1 MIFRELGIAGA
12 IALLF
17 GLGSYYATGEAGLFA
32 WANLAAGGLALVV
45 AALGGVRR
53 LRGVGTAAARRVLL
67 PRLGLLLLVIAGTV
81 LLERV
86 AVRAGW
92 RLDWTREQ
100 RFQPSE
106 ATEKLLAR
114 FETPLEMTF
123 YRERGDARARRTW
136 LLLQTLAKDRPIV
149 LHERFLEDSGSD
161 ADQFGIAST
170 EAVVIQLGDR
180 FVTVDRPTEGSIYE
194 ALWRLQNPGLHTL
207 YATFGEGEGDLE
219 SMEGTGFSGLRS
231 QLETEGFVLRNAVTA
246 AGGGI
251 PAEAGAVLV
260 VGPQRSFGEHGTAA
274 LAAYLE
280 AGGGL
285 VALLEP
291 GIQSGLEPLL
301 ERFGFDLPDG
311 VIIDPPSGSVA
322 GGAPGLNP
330 IVSIYS
336 EHPITRGLTGR
347 TLSLF
352 LEARPVIPARKPTP
366 DALLRP
372 LLFSSPNAWLAPPSR
387 ATLRGDPPARPA
399 DTAPQRW
406 PFAAA
411 GRFPRDGRET
421 RIVVFGDA
429 TFADNG
435 HLRALYNL
443 DLLMNA
449 VHWVVQRE
457 EAIALRPKILTPNQ
471 DPMTPQQSLSML
483 YGVGLLLP
491 ELLLIAGGIAWL
503 RRRAS

>member
-12 IALLF
+12 IALVF
-17 GLGSYYATGEAGLFA
+17 GLGSYYATGEPGVFAAVNLGAGA
-32 WANLAAGGLALVV
+32 LALAVAAIGGL
-45 AALGGVRR
+45 RR
-53 LRGVGTAAARRVLL
+53 LRGVGSPAARRLLL
-67 PRLGLLLLVIAGTV
+67 PRIALLLVVLAAAGT
-81 LLERV
+81 LERV
-86 AVRAGW
+86 ALRAGW

-114 FETPLEMTF
+114 FETPLVMTF

-136 LLLQTLAKDRPIV
+136 LLLQTLAKDRPV
-149 LHERFLEDSGSD
+149 ALHERFLEDAGSE

-170 EAVVIQLGDR
+170 EAVVIQQGDR

-194 ALWRLQNPGLHTL
+194 ALWKLLNPGTQTI

-219 SMEGTGFSGLRS
+219 NLEASGFSGLRTM
-231 QLETEGFVLRNAVTA
+231 LETEGYVVRNAVTA
-246 AGGGI
+246 AGVGV
-251 PAEAGAVLV
+251 PLEAAAVLV
-260 VGPQRSFGEHGTAA
+260 VGPQRAFGEHGLAA
-274 LAAYLE
+274 LEAYLQ

-291 GIQSGLEPLL
+291 GVRSGLEPLL
-301 ERFGFDLPDG
+301 ERYGFDLPEG

-330 IVSIYS
+330 IASTYS

-352 LEARPVIPARKPTP
+352 LEARPVVPARKPSP
-366 DALLRP
+366 DAVLRP
-372 LLFSSPNAWLAPPSR
+372 LLFSSPRAWLAPPTR
-387 ATLRGDPPARPA
+387 ATLRGDPPERPA
-399 DTAPQRW
+399 DQEPQRW

-411 GRFPRDGRET
+411 GLFPRDGRQT
-421 RIVVFGDA
+421 RIVVFGDSS
-429 TFADNG
+429 FADNG

-457 EAIALRPKILTPNQ
+457 DAIALRPKILTPNQ
-471 DPMTPQQSLSML
+471 DPMTPQQGLSML

-491 ELLLIAGGIAWL
+491 ELLLIGGAIAWL